1 MMAKCVKRMIT
12 ERCGCAV
19 DYRWMNVRMRERGS
33 YCSKAKRVKKL
44 ESQQR
49 RERVRHRRR
58 ESFLQ
63 PATRD
68 ITVFLLRGFSLV
80 RKKGFVCLSVCVS
93 VCAKLSRNMLTPPG
107 MPSALLSSSA
117 LLHDFCLFL
126 LMTFFFVVSLNFPFP
141 SSPSS
146 SAFYLLLLPFHVVF
160 QCALLLL
167 RSVGSCL
174 FIVPMPLGLYPFPLN
189 PSIFD
194 RL

>member
-19 DYRWMNVRMRERGS
+19 DYRWMNVRMRERGI
-33 YCSKAKRVKKL
+33 YCSKEKRVKKL

-80 RKKGFVCLSVCVS
+80 KKKGFVCLSVCVS

-146 SAFYLLLLPFHVVF
+146 SAFFFTSSFPCFLSMCPSSFKKCWL
-160 QCALLLL
+160 
-167 RSVGSCL
+167 L
-174 FIVPMPLGLYPFPLN
+174 FIYCPYAIR
-189 PSIFD
+189 SIS
-194 RL
+194 LPIKPEYL

>member
-19 DYRWMNVRMRERGS
+19 DYRWMNVRMRERGI

>member
-1 MMAKCVKRMIT
+1 M
-12 ERCGCAV
+12 
-19 DYRWMNVRMRERGS
+19 
-33 YCSKAKRVKKL
+33 
-44 ESQQR
+44 
-49 RERVRHRRR
+49 RHRRR

-126 LMTFFFVVSLNFPFP
+126 LMTFFCGFIELPFSFLP
-141 SSPSS
+141 
-146 SAFYLLLLPFHVVF
+146 FLFCCFFFFLLLLPFHVVF

>member
-1 MMAKCVKRMIT
+1 MAKCVKRTIT

-19 DYRWMNVRMRERGS
+19 DYRWMNVRMRERGI
-33 YCSKAKRVKKL
+33 YCSKEKRVKKL

-126 LMTFFFVVSLNFPFP
+126 LMTFFFCGFIELSISFLPF
-141 SSPSS
+141 
-146 SAFYLLLLPFHVVF
+146 FFCFFFLLLLPFHVFF

-174 FIVPMPLGLYPFPLN
+174 FIVPMPLGLYPSPLN

>member
-19 DYRWMNVRMRERGS
+19 DYRWMNVRMRERGI
-33 YCSKAKRVKKL
+33 YCSKEKRVKKL

-80 RKKGFVCLSVCVS
+80 KKKGFVCLSVCVS

-117 LLHDFCLFL
+117 LLHDVCLFL
-126 LMTFFFVVSLNFPFP
+126 LMTFFFCGFIELSISFLPFFFCFFFTSSSFPCFLSMCP
-141 SSPSS
+141 SS
-146 SAFYLLLLPFHVVF
+146 FKKCWL
-160 QCALLLL
+160 
-167 RSVGSCL
+167 L
-174 FIVPMPLGLYPFPLN
+174 FIYCPYAIR
-189 PSIFD
+189 SIS
-194 RL
+194 LPIKPEYL